1 MLMLL
6 VLLLLTPSLA
16 ESAGGQTSDR
26 NIDSIERKNSIDI
39 KVNEDM
45 SSKKGRLTAVEK
57 FLGKNIGAE
66 DLGLCTIVSIGY
78 QLYSTKHG
86 LRNFKD
92 TNPLMSFSLVI
103 LFGMVK

>member
-16 ESAGGQTSDR
+16 ESAGGQTS
-26 NIDSIERKNSIDI
+26 ERDMDSIDI
-39 KVNEDM
+39 KENEDM
-45 SSKKGRLTAVEK
+45 SSKKERLMAVEK

-78 QLYSTKHG
+78 QLYLTYKQRVQYFYPKNG
-86 LRNFKD
+86 
-92 TNPLMSFSLVI
+92 
-103 LFGMVK
+103 